1 MAFLSQSDIY
11 IERITSFLICEYFM
25 NFQNKEKSIINTI
38 IKYI

>member
-25 NFQNKEKSIINTI
+25 NFQNKEKFIINTI